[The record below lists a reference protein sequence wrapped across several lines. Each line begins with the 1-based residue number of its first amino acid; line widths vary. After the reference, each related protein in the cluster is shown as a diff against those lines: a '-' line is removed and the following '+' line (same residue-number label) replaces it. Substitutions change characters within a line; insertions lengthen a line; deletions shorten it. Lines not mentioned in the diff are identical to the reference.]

1 MLTSEL
7 PLSSPYNYF
16 LDQLVWNG
24 DRVWPPAHKSHPLP
38 TSVLWPGLGEDTE
51 AGSLIHLS
59 PSLPLA
65 GKVHSRGPGVGEV
78 VEPLLLKWLLS
89 CLEVLNSV
97 VSSSFK
103 SYKWAVS
110 VFSTAHRPQL
120 YTLELDSEPFITFS
134 VYIELKKKKWSDK
147 KGVDNNPELLN

>member
-1 MLTSEL
+1 M
-7 PLSSPYNYF
+7 
-16 LDQLVWNG
+16 
-24 DRVWPPAHKSHPLP
+24 
-38 TSVLWPGLGEDTE
+38 
-51 AGSLIHLS
+51 
-59 PSLPLA
+59 
-65 GKVHSRGPGVGEV
+65 GEV

-134 VYIELKKKKWSDK
+134 VYIELKKKK
-147 KGVDNNPELLN
+147 